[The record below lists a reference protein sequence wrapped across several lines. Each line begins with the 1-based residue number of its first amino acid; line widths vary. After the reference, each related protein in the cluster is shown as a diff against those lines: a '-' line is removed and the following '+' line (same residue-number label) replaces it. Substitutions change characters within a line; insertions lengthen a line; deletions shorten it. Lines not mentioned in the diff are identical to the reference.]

1 MPSRTF
7 VSESMPGPLP
17 HRFPT
22 QYVGTGATSGISIA
36 GTDLTVLAEPKRIS
50 RLREPLATEHTND
63 VRVR

>member
-22 QYVGTGATSGISIA
+22 QYVGTGATSGIS
-36 GTDLTVLAEPKRIS
+36 GTDLTGLAEPKRIS

-63 VRVR
+63 VRIR